1 MREIHIPYCRETLPL
16 HVEEKNLSAVLTA
29 RMHEYDPG
37 QPEAA
42 IVQEA
47 LEHPI
52 GTPRLREL
60 AKGKKK
66 VVLVTSDHTRAVPSR
81 LTLPLLLAEIR
92 AGQPDADITIL
103 IATGLHRPTTA
114 PSDARNEYNHRNN
127 GDCPAP
133 QTAEHCRKAHSP
145 VPAEILLCSTR
156 YASSQVAF
164 FLEV

>member
-103 IATGLHRPTTA
+103 IATGLHRPTTEEEQRRMFGDQIVDQEHIA
-114 PSDARNEYNHRNN
+114 VNNAFCEADFVDLGTLPSSAT
-127 GDCPAP
+127 CW
-133 QTAEHCRKAHSP
+133 
-145 VPAEILLCSTR
+145 
-156 YASSQVAF
+156 
-164 FLEV
+164 

>member
-81 LTLPLLLAEIR
+81 LTLPLLLALVHWI
-92 AGQPDADITIL
+92 
-103 IATGLHRPTTA
+103 A
-114 PSDARNEYNHRNN
+114 PSVRALS
-127 GDCPAP
+127 
-133 QTAEHCRKAHSP
+133 HSSLKLQLQFG
-145 VPAEILLCSTR
+145 VDGSAGFYRIEKSGTLLCLK
-156 YASSQVAF
+156 A
-164 FLEV
+164 E

>member
-1 MREIHIPYCRETLPL
+1 M

-66 VVLVTSDHTRAVPSR
+66 VVLVTSSSPCPCCWPRYGPDSR
-81 LTLPLLLAEIR
+81 TPTLP
-92 AGQPDADITIL
+92 
-103 IATGLHRPTTA
+103 
-114 PSDARNEYNHRNN
+114 
-127 GDCPAP
+127 
-133 QTAEHCRKAHSP
+133 
-145 VPAEILLCSTR
+145 
-156 YASSQVAF
+156 F
-164 FLEV
+164 

>member
-1 MREIHIPYCRETLPL
+1 MHTESHRFIPLSNKYLPVFPLSCVSPLGTRLAKTGRENGRSSACPGKLRQRGENIWREIHIPYCRETSPL

-52 GTPRLREL
+52 GTPACASWQKR
-60 AKGKKK
+60 KKKK
-66 VVLVTSDHTRAVPSR
+66 VVLVTSDHTRAVPSK

-92 AGQPDADITIL
+92 AGQPDADI
-103 IATGLHRPTTA
+103 P
-114 PSDARNEYNHRNN
+114 
-127 GDCPAP
+127 
-133 QTAEHCRKAHSP
+133 
-145 VPAEILLCSTR
+145 
-156 YASSQVAF
+156 F
-164 FLEV
+164 

>member
-60 AKGKKK
+60 AKAKRRSFWSHRITPAPFPASSPCRCCWPRYGP
-66 VVLVTSDHTRAVPSR
+66 DSR
-81 LTLPLLLAEIR
+81 TPTLP
-92 AGQPDADITIL
+92 
-103 IATGLHRPTTA
+103 
-114 PSDARNEYNHRNN
+114 
-127 GDCPAP
+127 
-133 QTAEHCRKAHSP
+133 
-145 VPAEILLCSTR
+145 
-156 YASSQVAF
+156 F
-164 FLEV
+164 